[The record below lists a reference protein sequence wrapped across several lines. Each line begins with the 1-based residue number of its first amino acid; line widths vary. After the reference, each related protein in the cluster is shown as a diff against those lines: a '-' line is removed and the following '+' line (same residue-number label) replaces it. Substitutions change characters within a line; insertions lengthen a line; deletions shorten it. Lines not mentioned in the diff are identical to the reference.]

1 MVNYDFVHDGTEL
14 AVAEMIKSGTTCFA
28 DQYFFCE
35 AAADVVAKTGI
46 RACLGI
52 PILGAWRLAT
62 HRQFVARALMCV
74 LALPRRDRFSDA
86 ARADV

>member
-1 MVNYDFVHDGTEL
+1 MGGDHGQRIERTGTRQIWPAEGRFVNYDFVYDGTEL

-35 AAADVVAKTGI
+35 AAADVVVKTGM

-52 PILGAWRLAT
+52 PILG
-62 HRQFVARALMCV
+62 
-74 LALPRRDRFSDA
+74 S
-86 ARADV
+86 